1 MRACACKAAVFVRRE
16 QIRILVF
23 VSFEI
28 YLRLACFRIS
38 QFRSRGRG
46 WFETM
51 RDVELSESFARGV
64 LSSLRSMSLNVGI
77 PQWKEQVVRKLQIS
91 LKWGEL
97 SEHSLR
103 KRKARL
109 LWYSLVSQR
118 QRNWNV
124 LEFFQRQE
132 ESKNSSPFSSFFFF
146 FFFNLKL
153 RFLGIFR
160 IFFREASEKGRKQSF
175 HKWWAEV
182 WKNGSNLKFTRLNQC
197 SSVSVD
203 RFFNPYC
210 ICISKISNDR
220 VSGAR
225 K

>member
-1 MRACACKAAVFVRRE
+1 MIRDDEGRRTVGIFRERGPFVVALDVVKRRNSPVKGASCTQITNFSQMGRIVWAFSQKKESSPSLIQSRFAATKKLERSGILPEAGRIEKFLAVF
-16 QIRILVF
+16 
-23 VSFEI
+23 
-28 YLRLACFRIS
+28 
-38 QFRSRGRG
+38 
-46 WFETM
+46 
-51 RDVELSESFARGV
+51 
-64 LSSLRSMSLNVGI
+64 
-77 PQWKEQVVRKLQIS
+77 
-91 LKWGEL
+91 
-97 SEHSLR
+97 
-103 KRKARL
+103 
-109 LWYSLVSQR
+109 
-118 QRNWNV
+118 
-124 LEFFQRQE
+124 FFL
-132 ESKNSSPFSSFFFF
+132 FF